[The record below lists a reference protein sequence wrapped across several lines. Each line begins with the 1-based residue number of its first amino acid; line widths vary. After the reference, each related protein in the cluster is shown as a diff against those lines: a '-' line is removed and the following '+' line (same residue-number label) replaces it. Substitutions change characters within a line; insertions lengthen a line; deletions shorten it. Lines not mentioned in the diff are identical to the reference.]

1 MKISEYAI
9 RKPITAVML
18 TLSVLVLGAISLFR
32 LPLEYLPNIT
42 FPVMY
47 VNVDY
52 PSSSPEEI
60 EREIVKPLE
69 EVMGTLSHVKQL
81 SSRSYANRGYV
92 RLEFELNTDM
102 DLMAVHVRDR
112 LDQVRNDLP
121 GDVERITIRR
131 WNTEDFP
138 VLTYALSW
146 QGTDQSEFASV
157 YEYTILPRLQ
167 RLEGVGSVEV
177 RGLRE
182 KDLLIEVDQN
192 LLHTHNL
199 DIRALNRAISSN
211 NVNISA
217 GYVNEAEKRL
227 AARTIGEFENVD
239 QIRRLPLRTGV
250 EVGDV
255 ADVTYDF
262 PEEEDFERLDG
273 RDAVTVDIRKSSSA
287 NLVATADRV
296 KAEFERIGNDIGGD
310 RLRAQAIRDRSL
322 DVTSGI
328 QSLTQSAI
336 MGGIL
341 AISVIFVF
349 LRNFRSTL
357 IIGSAI
363 PISAI
368 TVFMVMYILRQVLGS
383 NITLNLMSMMGLMVA
398 IGMLVDPAVV
408 ALENI
413 FRKRYDEGHAS
424 RKAALD
430 GSREIGIPVLAASL
444 TTICVFVPII
454 FVTDSRSALFMRDFA
469 LTVCISVA
477 ASFCVALS
485 LIPVAA
491 SRAFRDGSSRL
502 DRWLKI
508 ALLLLAL
515 SFVAYKVYGEGPTAV
530 AGWLWKSSGSMLAGL
545 AGIPAVAWLF
555 AVLVAAVVASLVYY
569 SRIAG
574 GVKVLYSRLVVY
586 TLRYRWTTVATACA
600 LLGAGVYFYTKIEKQ
615 PYRWQP
621 TRRVDISVELPRSY
635 DVNDALALFE
645 RIEGIL
651 LPRKE
656 NLDIAAMSSRF
667 SDRRSNRITLYL
679 VPPDQG
685 RLSTDVVKRRVKD
698 LLPQDIPGVR
708 FKSGRTWGSSSTGA
722 GVEVKGRNP
731 DVLAMLAEDIRLR
744 MQGIRGVHEVET
756 SLESGNEEIQ
766 VTINRRRARRYGLTP
781 WQVATTVA
789 SALGTRGN
797 SKFKTEN
804 GEIDIAVQLKEE
816 DRATLEQLRN
826 TYFESETGNMVS
838 FASLADFR
846 VRKGPQALER
856 ENRMSTLTVF
866 ANTEQQAVFSVG
878 REMSRRMRA
887 IPLPAGYSW
896 QMDRRFRWMNQE
908 QGETN
913 LTMIFAALLVYMIM
927 AALFESYA
935 HPFTIMFSI
944 CFAFIG
950 VSFALFAFKIPMDS
964 NATYGLL
971 ILFGIV
977 VNNGIV
983 LIDHIN
989 RYRKQ
994 GLYRRDAI
1002 IRGGQDRLR
1011 PILMTATTTI
1021 LGLTPLVL
1029 PMIYGTAEGT
1039 ARRWGPIGFVV
1050 ISGLMVSTLLTLV
1063 ILPTVYSLMD
1073 DLATRIKR
1081 AAATVREA

>member
-1 MKISEYAI
+1 
-9 RKPITAVML
+9 
-18 TLSVLVLGAISLFR
+18 
-32 LPLEYLPNIT
+32 
-42 FPVMY
+42 
-47 VNVDY
+47 
-52 PSSSPEEI
+52 
-60 EREIVKPLE
+60 
-69 EVMGTLSHVKQL
+69 
-81 SSRSYANRGYV
+81 
-92 RLEFELNTDM
+92 
-102 DLMAVHVRDR
+102 
-112 LDQVRNDLP
+112 
-121 GDVERITIRR
+121 
-131 WNTEDFP
+131 
-138 VLTYALSW
+138 
-146 QGTDQSEFASV
+146 
-157 YEYTILPRLQ
+157 
-167 RLEGVGSVEV
+167 
-177 RGLRE
+177 
-182 KDLLIEVDQN
+182 
-192 LLHTHNL
+192 
-199 DIRALNRAISSN
+199 
-211 NVNISA
+211 
-217 GYVNEAEKRL
+217 
-227 AARTIGEFENVD
+227 
-239 QIRRLPLRTGV
+239 
-250 EVGDV
+250 
-255 ADVTYDF
+255 
-262 PEEEDFERLDG
+262 
-273 RDAVTVDIRKSSSA
+273 
-287 NLVATADRV
+287 
-296 KAEFERIGNDIGGD
+296 
-310 RLRAQAIRDRSL
+310 
-322 DVTSGI
+322 
-328 QSLTQSAI
+328 
-336 MGGIL
+336 
-341 AISVIFVF
+341 
-349 LRNFRSTL
+349 
-357 IIGSAI
+357 
-363 PISAI
+363 
-368 TVFMVMYILRQVLGS
+368 
-383 NITLNLMSMMGLMVA
+383 MSMMGLMVA

-413 FRKRYDEGHAS
+413 FRKRYDEG
-424 RKAALD
+424 RTPWDAALD

-454 FVTDSRSALFMRDFA
+454 FVADSRSALFMRDFA
-469 LTVCISVA
+469 LTVCISVG

-485 LIPVAA
+485 LIPLAA
-491 SRAFRDGSSRL
+491 SRAFKDSPSHL
-502 DRWLKI
+502 DRWLKV
-508 ALLLLAL
+508 ALLLLFL
-515 SFVAYKVYGEGPTAV
+515 SFAAYKVYAEGATEIAT
-530 AGWLWKSSGSMLAGL
+530 WLWDGANGLLAGL
-545 AGIPAVAWLF
+545 AGIPAGAWLF
-555 AVLVAAVVASLVYY
+555 LALVAAGVVSLFHF
-569 SRIAG
+569 SRAAG
-574 GVKVLYSRLVVY
+574 GIKALYSRLVVT

-600 LLGAGVYFYTKIEKQ
+600 LLGAGVYFYTQIDKQ

-635 DVNDALALFE
+635 DIQDALALFG
-645 RIEGIL
+645 RVEGIL
-651 LPRKE
+651 LPQKD

-679 VPPDQG
+679 VPPDKG
-685 RLSTDVVKRRVKD
+685 RLSTDEVKRKVKG
-698 LLPQDIPGVR
+698 LLPTDIPGVR

-722 GVEVKGRNP
+722 GVEIKGRNP

-744 MQGIRGVHEVET
+744 LQDIRGVHEVET

-826 TYFESETGNMVS
+826 TYFESDTGNMVS

-846 VRKGPQALER
+846 VSKGPQALER

-878 REMSRRMRA
+878 REMSRRMRVM
-887 IPLPAGYSW
+887 PLPAGYSW

-950 VSFALFAFKIPMDS
+950 VSFGLYAFNIPMDS

-983 LIDHIN
+983 LVDHIN

-1050 ISGLMVSTLLTLV
+1050 ISGLMVSTILTLV
-1063 ILPTVYSLMD
+1063 ILPTMYSLID
-1073 DLATRIKR
+1073 DLAAYMKR
-1081 AAATVREA
+1081 TVATVRGV